1 MEQNILLK
9 MKNRIVQFLKNLSDT
24 ILPIFLS
31 KTLIVITSAQKVLL
45 DLNSLRNNLMA
56 KKKQKKEMYMGA
68 LEQQELFEDLIV
80 NKEEQTQN
88 EPEVVTTIQLT
99 HTAVS
104 IVKIINGS
112 YSVVAIKFNPKEHVV
127 SDVIEHI
134 ETNTD
139 LFIIQERLNVL
150 LFDIHNSVIED

>member
-1 MEQNILLK
+1 
-9 MKNRIVQFLKNLSDT
+9 
-24 ILPIFLS
+24 
-31 KTLIVITSAQKVLL
+31 
-45 DLNSLRNNLMA
+45 MA